1 MITHLLAGGLGNQ
14 LFQIYTTIS
23 LSIKL
28 GHSFCFPNN
37 KKLGNENSGT
47 VRNTYWDSFFVGLS
61 SSLDEIKG
69 DEIKQFTEKNHSYE
83 NINVGE
89 IGSNNSIVLNGY
101 FQSYKYFEEHQEL
114 ISSMIGINE
123 HKKGIIDNHE
133 FVSINNSVSMHFRIG
148 DYKYYPDYHPILE
161 LDYYRKSLYFVST
174 KLNETYLQVY
184 YFCEEEDVIQVTDMI
199 KLLQIEFKNMTFVR
213 ISSNIPDW
221 KQLLIMS
228 LCEHNIIA
236 NSTFSLWSGYFNVN
250 SNKIVCY
257 PSIWFGK
264 YLQNHNTNDMFPH
277 SWTKI
282 LL

>member
-28 GHSFCFPNN
+28 GHSFGFPNN
-37 KKLGNENSGT
+37 KNLGNSRT
-47 VRNTYWDSFFVGLS
+47 SRNTYWDSFFSALS
-61 SSLDEIKG
+61 SSLDKIKG
-69 DEIKQFTEKNHSYE
+69 DETKHFIEKRHSYE

-89 IGSNNSIVLNGY
+89 IGSNNLIVLNGY
-101 FQSYKYFEEHQEL
+101 FQSYKHFEEHQEL
-114 ISSMIGINE
+114 ISSLIGVNE
-123 HKKGIIDNHE
+123 HKKRIIDNHE
-133 FVSINNSVSMHFRIG
+133 FVSNKDSVSLHFRIG
-148 DYKYYPDYHPILE
+148 DYKYYPDHHPILK
-161 LDYYRKSLYFVST
+161 LDYFRKSLYFVSN
-174 KLNETYLQVY
+174 KLNETYLKVY
-184 YFCEEEDVIQVTDMI
+184 YFCEEDDVRQVTDMI
-199 KLLQIEFKNMTFVR
+199 KLLQIEFKNMTFIQ

-228 LCEHNIIA
+228 LCDHNIIA

-264 YLQNHNTNDMFPH
+264 SYQNHNTDDMFPN